1 MTNGGKRTALI
12 LTPILVVGLLGGL
25 AWSQRSGGPGG
36 PGGERARMVQGERRG
51 HHGDHGVQHRRGG
64 KGRFMKR
71 MVEKLELND
80 KQTKE
85 IKSVIIEA
93 RKKNIKLRA
102 DARVAR
108 IELGQLITQG
118 NVDKTAVNA
127 KVDQI
132 ASLRGDV
139 MHQRAGAALSVRE
152 ILTPEQQVKADGM
165 LRRLLQGRSGRR
177 GR

>member
-1 MTNGGKRTALI
+1 MKNGGKRTALI

-36 PGGERARMVQGERRG
+36 ERARMVQGEGRG
-51 HHGDHGVQHRRGG
+51 HHGVQHRRGG
-64 KGRFMKR
+64 KRRFMKR

-85 IKSVIIEA
+85 IKNVLIEA

-118 NVDKTAVNA
+118 NVDKTAVNT

-139 MHQRAGAALSVRE
+139 MRQRAGAVLSVRE

-165 LRRLLQGRSGRR
+165 LRRLLRGRR
-177 GR
+177 GQRRA